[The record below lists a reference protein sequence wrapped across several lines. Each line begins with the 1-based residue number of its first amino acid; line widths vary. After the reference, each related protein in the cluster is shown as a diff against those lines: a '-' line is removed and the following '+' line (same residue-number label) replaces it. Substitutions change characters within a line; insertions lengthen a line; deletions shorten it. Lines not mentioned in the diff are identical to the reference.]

1 MTAGARSSSTLAGPV
16 TRSVRDGGT
25 AQQSAAFRLAGAP
38 LPVISPARLYVCGIT
53 PYDVT
58 HLGHAATFVWADAVD
73 SVLRSVG
80 VRTVSCRNV
89 TDIDD
94 VLTSAAADRGRRYDD
109 LAVYQEFLF
118 DQDMAALRVRRP
130 TAAPRARRF
139 IAEVQQLAAALIA
152 TGDAYERNGSV
163 FFRGAGAVGASGL
176 GHDVAAGLL
185 AESGEERPEE
195 AGIDPLDVAV
205 WRPSSDG
212 DPAWPSPW
220 GWGRPGWHAECA
232 AIALAT
238 FGSSVDV
245 LIGGHDLIFPH
256 HAYQSAIVQ
265 AATAVSPFARR
276 AMHVGAVHFQGQKMA
291 KSTGNL
297 VLVADLLQTFPAAAI
312 RLLLLDR
319 AWDESWEYRR
329 GNLEA
334 AAADLETLHAAAGRS
349 GGSASAPAAVTGRLL
364 DDLDIP
370 GALGIARE
378 EGGEAARALLQ
389 LLALS

>member
-1 MTAGARSSSTLAGPV
+1 MTAGPRSSSTVAEQAR
-16 TRSVRDGGT
+16 RSPPDVGS
-25 AQQSAAFRLAGAP
+25 AQRSAEFRLAGGRLP
-38 LPVISPARLYVCGIT
+38 LVSPARLYVCGIT

-58 HLGHAATFVWADAVD
+58 HLGHAATFVWADALE

-80 VRTVSCRNV
+80 VRTLSCRNV

-94 VLTSAAADRGRRYDD
+94 VLTSAAAERGRRYDA

-130 TAAPRARRF
+130 AAAPRARRF

-163 FFRGAGAVGASGL
+163 FFRGSAVVGSSGL
-176 GHDVAAGLL
+176 GHDVAVRLL
-185 AESGEERPEE
+185 AESEAERHEEP
-195 AGIDPLDVAV
+195 GVDPLDVAV
-205 WRPSSDG
+205 WRSSSDT
-212 DPAWPSPW
+212 DPAWPSAW

-238 FGSSVDV
+238 FGPTVDV
-245 LIGGHDLIFPH
+245 LVGGHDLTFPH
-256 HAYQSAIVQ
+256 HAYQSAIAQ
-265 AATAVSPFARR
+265 AATGVSPFARR
-276 AMHVGAVHFQGQKMA
+276 QMHVGAVHFQGQKMA

-297 VLVADLLQTFPAAAI
+297 VLVADLLQIFPAAAI

-319 AWDESWEYRR
+319 PWHGEWEYRP
-329 GNLEA
+329 GDLEV
-334 AAADLETLHAAAGRS
+334 AAADLEALHAAAGRS
-349 GGSASAPAAVTGRLL
+349 GGSASAAAAVTGRLL
-364 DDLDIP
+364 DDLDVP
-370 GALGIARE
+370 GALRIARE
-378 EGGEAARALLQ
+378 DGGEAARGLLQ